1 MRDGSRHYWICQ
13 NLMKVRKGGRQRQE
27 NKEEK

>member
-13 NLMKVRKGGRQRQE
+13 NLMKARKGGRQE